1 MILPLPWLYLALL
14 PQVTELVVTPSLP
27 LPIALYAPTPEPG
40 PVSSGALV
48 EALSAAFKAGTAM
61 DPVEV
66 DAYAVASCRGSIS
79 CFLAADSAQE
89 VMASAPLLLWVSKIS
104 SPAATRAGVTLID
117 VVRAKEILSRR
128 LPDPDA
134 QILDAAAIGSIDRTE
149 LLSSADLGRFT
160 EQVLRT
166 LARPALEPRGWW
178 GARGAIFLS
187 NPGVEAD
194 VLLDGVGLGRIARDG
209 ARLLGA
215 PVGVHALVLEA
226 PGFSTTTATVMVSAR
241 SETELHLRPELALS
255 LARVERQ
262 AQRWTGVAGAILG
275 ITAITYA
282 VSASTPTNTPDLC
295 LSMECRR
302 WVRIG
307 GGISGHG
314 GIPAVPVGVML
325 VSMGAVWFFGS
336 LFEGEPQDLPWISLL
351 GGAVLGGVELGV
363 MLGAEKN

>member
-1 MILPLPWLYLALL
+1 MIPLPTWLCFALL
-14 PQVTELVVTPSLP
+14 PHVTEFVLAPNLP
-27 LPIALYAPTPEPG
+27 LPIAVYAPTSEPG
-40 PVSSGALV
+40 PVSSDAVV
-48 EALSAAFKAGTAM
+48 EKLSAAFKAGTAM

-66 DAYAVASCRGSIS
+66 EAYRVASCRGSIS
-79 CFLAADSAQE
+79 CLLASDAPKDL
-89 VMASAPLLLWVSKIS
+89 MANAPLLLWVSKIS
-104 SPAATRAGVTLID
+104 SPAATRAGATLID
-117 VVRAKEILSRR
+117 VARAKEIVSRGF
-128 LPDPDA
+128 PDPDA
-134 QILDAAAIGSIDRTE
+134 QILEEGAVGSLDRTE
-149 LLSSADLGRFT
+149 LRSSEDLERFT
-160 EQVLRT
+160 EQVLET

-178 GARGAIFLS
+178 GPRGAIFLS

-194 VLLDGVGLGRIARDG
+194 VLLDGVGLGRTARDG

-215 PVGVHALVLEA
+215 PAGVHALALEA

-241 SETELHLRPELALS
+241 SETELHLRPELELS
-255 LARVERQ
+255 LPRVERQ

-351 GGAVLGGVELGV
+351 GGAILGGVELGV
-363 MLGAEKN
+363 MLGAEEN